1 MEIIDVNIIDIYNFL
16 ESEIGKVCC
25 YAIREGFAYFTEH
38 VMSQIS
44 DNNKLI
50 MLAYYIVNCSDNDFE
65 LHMEILSKDENV
77 LNSLLCGVSL
87 VSFAHILKKQDA
99 LEFLLSHGLIE
110 HEVKSEDKEIIDA
123 LSNSFIKHYN
133 SNIDHKEYLKL
144 FKKYY
149 SGELVFNDQLEGQ
162 CSPVR

>member
-99 LEFLLSHGLIE
+99 KIILNSDSHHKDTIDCWFLEAR
-110 HEVKSEDKEIIDA
+110 K
-123 LSNSFIKHYN
+123 
-133 SNIDHKEYLKL
+133 YLKDIGFQYL
-144 FKKYY
+144 YTLYHNEFQKV
-149 SGELVFNDQLEGQ
+149 SL
-162 CSPVR
+162 